1 MSFAPARATMAAK
14 ERRKRILRQETPT
27 AHLRDPSLTS
37 RPTPAPDPLD
47 PNKIPRNLQSLS
59 SLLKKADDL
68 NGVKW
73 GGRVGVKGGHGKTFL
88 QAGAAS
94 SILDWLSGEA
104 QPELY
109 GELDLGLGGGA
120 GGSGQGLGG
129 DGRGQ
134 EEDDDDDDEE
144 EFHVGRG
151 RRWRTVGSSGG
162 RYG

>member
-1 MSFAPARATMAAK
+1 MRPQTAVASTK
-14 ERRKRILRQETPT
+14 TLTPT
-27 AHLRDPSLTS
+27 SRHIDRRLTL
-37 RPTPAPDPLD
+37 PIYLPLD
-47 PNKIPRNLQSLS
+47 LKHPTQKRQSLS
-59 SLLKKADDL
+59 SLLTKADDL

-73 GGRVGVKGGHGKTFL
+73 GGRAGVRGGHGKTFL

-104 QPELY
+104 QPEQY
-109 GELDLGLGGGA
+109 GGLDVGLGGA
-120 GGSGQGLGG
+120 GGAAAAAAALGE
-129 DGRGQ
+129 DGREEEE
-134 EEDDDDDDEE
+134 EEDGDDDDED